1 LEFGA
6 VAVNNLE
13 VIGEPEQLTNTRSG
27 VRYINVKIRDLST
40 VHGITITEQL
50 TNAHQVQ
57 KLEIRDT
64 STIPGIT
71 ITPVHVTQ

>member
-6 VAVNNLE
+6 AAVNNFE
-13 VIGEPEQLTNTRSG
+13 VTGKPEQLTNTRSD

-50 TNAHQVQ
+50 TNAH
-57 KLEIRDT
+57 
-64 STIPGIT
+64 PGIRYKNSKY
-71 ITPVHVTQ
+71 VTHQQYLE